1 MELHLSGNVGDR
13 FAVWRVSGSLQRVGR
28 SSRNEIAI
36 ADPTVSKEHAEIT
49 TREGRLF
56 VRDLGSRNGT
66 RVNGIEAR
74 EALALSPGDRLE
86 VGHVLLAV
94 TRDEPSRP
102 VRLSDATVLGSSMRM
117 RADQLLER
125 RSTDAGRGS
134 ALVHLLAQAGQLL
147 VLPRPLRETC
157 DQILELAEKA
167 VPASRYVL
175 LLRRDEGDPV
185 QMAGRFGRGGAD
197 RPLALSRS
205 IVQKVF
211 DECTSVLT
219 ADAAE
224 DARFKAQESIVL
236 NMVHS
241 AMAVPLFDNA
251 SVLGLIYVDSQDPRI
266 VFREEQLEVLT
277 LLANMAAVKI
287 TNARLLEAE
296 EVRMRMTH
304 DLATAAG
311 IQRGLLQTHF
321 PEVPGYALDAH
332 LETCFEVGGDLY
344 DFRLRDDGTLQF
356 VIADVSGKGMS
367 AALVMSSFLAA
378 ARVLYD
384 TCDDPGAFAT
394 RIGSI
399 VHGSTDASRF
409 VTGIVG
415 RLNPATGEV
424 RYVNAGHPA
433 AYVAGGGAVRE
444 LPSNGIPFGVL
455 PAFAY
460 TAATATLAP
469 GEMLALF
476 SDGIPEAQRGD
487 EFFDEERLRDTL
499 SELCGAPVIG
509 DVRSGLLERVD
520 AFLAGA
526 PRTDDVTLMLIRR
539 EKQGAAPG

>member
-13 FAVWRVSGSLQRVGR
+13 FAVWRLDGQHLRIGR
-28 SSRNEIAI
+28 ASRNEISI

-49 TREGRLF
+49 IRDGRPF

-74 EALALSPGDRLE
+74 EPLAISAGDRLE

-94 TRDEPSRP
+94 TREEPSRP
-102 VRLSDATVLGSSMRM
+102 VRFSDATVLGSSMRL

-125 RSTDAGRGS
+125 RSTEAGHAS

-157 DQILELAEKA
+157 DQILELAERA

-175 LLRRDEGDPV
+175 LLRREDGDPI
-185 QMAGRFGRGGAD
+185 QMAGRFAKGGAD

-205 IVQKVF
+205 IVRAVF

-219 ADAAE
+219 GDAAE
-224 DARFKAQESIVL
+224 DPRFKAQESIV
-236 NMVHS
+236 MQAVRS
-241 AMAVPLFDNA
+241 AMAVPLFDNTN
-251 SVLGLIYVDSQDPRI
+251 VLGLLYVDSQDPRI

-296 EVRMRMTH
+296 QVRARMAH
-304 DLATAAG
+304 DLSTAAG
-311 IQRGLLQTHF
+311 IQRGLLQTRF
-321 PEVPGYALDAH
+321 PAVPGYALDAH
-332 LETCFEVGGDLY
+332 LETCFEVGGDLF
-344 DFRLRDDGTLQF
+344 DFKVRADGSLQF
-356 VIADVSGKGMS
+356 VIADVSGKGMT

-378 ARVLYD
+378 TRVLYD
-384 TCDDPGAFAT
+384 SCEDPGMLASRLGTILFET
-394 RIGSI
+394 
-399 VHGSTDASRF
+399 TDSSRF

-415 RLNPATGEV
+415 CLDPATGRV

-433 AYVAGGGAVRE
+433 AYITGGAGIRE
-444 LPSNGIPFGVL
+444 LPSNGVPFGVL

-460 TAATATLAP
+460 PTATADLAR
-469 GEMLALF
+469 GEVLALF
-476 SDGIPEAQRGD
+476 SDGIPEAQKGD
-487 EFFDEERLRDTL
+487 DFFEEDRLRTAL
-499 SELCGAPVIG
+499 TELAPLPAIA
-509 DVRSGLLERVD
+509 DMRSGLLERVD
-520 AFLAGA
+520 RFLSGA
-526 PRTDDVTLMLIRR
+526 PRTDDITLMLIRR
-539 EKQGAAPG
+539 DR